1 MTDDRDDALA
11 TRDESPEQ
19 SEGGPRI
26 VIEFQGVS
34 QQVIAQVWE
43 QLKSG
48 ATPEGPAFIL
58 ARSMADH
65 PHWFPFYETIGI
77 FDSGADSYPD
87 GVDPFLHVNLHFLI
101 GLQILNGSPE
111 GARTFYQA
119 RERAGDEPHEI
130 IHMMMETFQRHLVWT
145 AMNAGPEGRLD
156 LEAYADTLDVLADLD
171 RDELWERLGH
181 DDPPTLHPEAYGSL

>member
-1 MTDDRDDALA
+1 M
-11 TRDESPEQ
+11 
-19 SEGGPRI
+19 
-26 VIEFQGVS
+26 
-34 QQVIAQVWE
+34 
-43 QLKSG
+43 
-48 ATPEGPAFIL
+48 
-58 ARSMADH
+58 
-65 PHWFPFYETIGI
+65 
-77 FDSGADSYPD
+77 YP
-87 GVDPFLHVNLHFLI
+87 VLHVNLHFLI
-101 GLQILNGSPE
+101 DLQILNSSPE

-130 IHMMMETFQRHLVWT
+130 IHMMMEPYQRHLVWT